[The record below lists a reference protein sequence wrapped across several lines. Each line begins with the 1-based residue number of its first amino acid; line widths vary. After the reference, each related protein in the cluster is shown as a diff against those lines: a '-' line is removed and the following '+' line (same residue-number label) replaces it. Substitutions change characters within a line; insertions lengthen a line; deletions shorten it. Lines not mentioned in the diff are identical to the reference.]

1 MSNESDILVFEHE
14 FPIEHCPGC
23 GAEIMPDGNVAQCLG
38 NCELSTEFVDL
49 GEFDGELDFS
59 YDSMGRVW
67 EPDTL
72 VTGEYDE
79 ESD

>member
-1 MSNESDILVFEHE
+1 MSNDSDILIFEHE
-14 FPIEHCPGC
+14 FPIERCPGC
-23 GAEIMPDGNVAQCLG
+23 GAELIVNGGPERCLG
-38 NCELSTEFVDL
+38 NCELSDDSDL

-59 YDSMGRVW
+59 FDSAERVY

-72 VTGEYDE
+72 VTGAYDE